1 MGFTQPS
8 AGYREPEQLE
18 FYPTFGRLHKRR
30 PEWRL
35 SIHGR
40 VVKPRPDNLRRRL
53 ILRMIQRVLKATP
66 EQLDS
71 DIFRERAAGFLCV
84 PRNRRRV
91 RIRLGDRNLKLNKR
105 SRRSG
110 HFLGNI
116 RMTEYD
122 ASMIAIG
129 GQRDDF
135 ATNNAWWAFDG
146 CTKRANGW
154 SDGVVQM
161 VGRVGPSVISDIDD
175 TIKWSNVASRRELIA
190 NTFFRPFR
198 EIDGMASLYRDWAAQ
213 GTAFHY
219 VSSSPWQLYR
229 PLSDFLEQS
238 EFPAGSFHLRA
249 LRLRDPSVLQLVVG
263 RHRSKRRSIK
273 RILKS
278 FSSRQFV
285 LVGDTGEKDPEIY
298 GSVARKYP
306 NQIAQICVRRI
317 PEEPLDYSRL
327 KHAFREIPKDRWRVF
342 ESPAELVDLFPQ
354 PNFGWQ
360 RTRMSGSPSM

>member
-1 MGFTQPS
+1 MGFKQPI
-8 AGYREPEQLE
+8 AGFREPEQLE

-53 ILRMIQRVLKATP
+53 ILRMIKRVLKATP
-66 EQLDS
+66 DQLS
-71 DIFRERAAGFLCV
+71 SEIFQERAAGFLCV
-84 PRNRRRV
+84 PRSRRRV
-91 RIRLGDRNLKLNKR
+91 RIRLGDRNLKLGKR

-110 HFLGNI
+110 HFLSSI
-116 RMTEYD
+116 RIDEHD
-122 ASMIAIG
+122 AARLTVVPRVEG
-129 GQRDDF
+129 DLE
-135 ATNNAWWAFDG
+135 NAWWSFDG

-154 SDGVVQM
+154 SDGAVQM
-161 VGRVGPSVISDIDD
+161 IDRVGPSVISDIDD
-175 TIKWSNVASRRELIA
+175 TIKWSNVSSRRELIA

-198 EIDGMASLYRDWAAQ
+198 EIDGMADLYRDWAAQ

-229 PLSDFLEQS
+229 PLSSFLEGS
-238 EFPAGSFHLRA
+238 GFPAGSFHLRA

-263 RHRSKRRSIK
+263 RHRSKRRAIK

-278 FSSRQFV
+278 FPSRQFV

-306 NQIAQICVRRI
+306 TQIAQICVRRI
-317 PEEPLDYSRL
+317 PESPLDYSRL
-327 KHAFREIPKDRWRVF
+327 EHAFRELPTDRWRVF
-342 ESPAELVDLFPQ
+342 ESPSELVDMLPQ
-354 PNFGWQ
+354 PRFGWQ
-360 RTRMSGSPSM
+360 RTRMSRTPAM